1 MGAVRHLRK
10 APLAVGAVLALNG
23 MLAHMLKGLLGTTH
37 VMGRRHVF
45 FRYGDTGN
53 NSCNGFKACYWITG
67 EVDIGDQSCNLDQSC
82 SFSKGESNFP
92 VFD

>member
-1 MGAVRHLRK
+1 MRILRE
-10 APLAVGAVLALNG
+10 APLAVGAVIALNG

-37 VMGRRHVF
+37 VMGRRRHVF
-45 FRYGDTGN
+45 FVGVTLGTTH
-53 NSCNGFKACYWITG
+53 AITG